1 MNSSF
6 CKGPCL
12 KKDKVGYSCRWY
24 TTLTLHMHTGP
35 WVQAHTITK
44 PQKHTHK
51 TQTISPAPTQI
62 PTPSEPAIVPSTWH
76 RNPMNYGSF
85 WKWVGSVFVLG
96 EGDESIQGP
105 VRRNIVN
112 QNFSPWLFALLIH
125 TCRTPSPHL
134 LQNALFSSAASLN
147 PLMPAPHACSGAALL
162 GWDVMAVTDLQL

>member
-1 MNSSF
+1 MIY
-6 CKGPCL
+6 
-12 KKDKVGYSCRWY
+12 YSDY
-24 TTLTLHMHTGP
+24 THAHRSMGTGTHHNQTTETHTL
-35 WVQAHTITK
+35 
-44 PQKHTHK
+44 K

-85 WKWVGSVFVLG
+85 WMWVGSVFVLG

-162 GWDVMAVTDLQL
+162 CWDVMAVTDLQL